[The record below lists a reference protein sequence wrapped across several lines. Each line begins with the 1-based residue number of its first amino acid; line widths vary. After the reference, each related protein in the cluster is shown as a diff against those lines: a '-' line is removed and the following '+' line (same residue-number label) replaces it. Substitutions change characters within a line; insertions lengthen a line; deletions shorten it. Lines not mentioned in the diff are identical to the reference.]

1 MQGKSYKKIQSLSII
16 LQRSQLAN
24 WSQQKG
30 IFFYCILNR
39 KSYEENHL
47 KST

>member
-1 MQGKSYKKIQSLSII
+1 MNLIKKIVLII
-16 LQRSQLAN
+16 RNITLERSQLAN
-24 WSQQKG
+24 WNQQKG
-30 IFFYCILNR
+30 YFYCVLNR